1 MATKMTN
8 FHEFY
13 DLAHGEIAR
22 VTKLREDAQ
31 ETAIGKMAMVHMWDL
46 TSGGAERSVRMKE
59 CVCYYETLDLFLA
72 QKLRLWGQIK
82 NEMLDAN
89 MLEKLQ
95 ETMTDYLDA
104 CWKYM
109 GMERL
114 AEDTETSKAEFD
126 MFKRLCAYFP
136 IKPKKKTRRG
146 GKK

>member
-13 DLAHGEIAR
+13 EPAHDEITR
-22 VTKLREDAQ
+22 LTKLREDAQ
-31 ETAIGKMAMVHMWDL
+31 ETAIGKMAMVQMWDKM
-46 TSGGAERSVRMKE
+46 SGGAERSERMKD
-59 CVCYYETLDLFLA
+59 CVCHYETLDLYLA

-95 ETMTDYLDA
+95 ELMTDYLDA
-104 CWKYM
+104 SWKYL
-109 GMERL
+109 GMELL
-114 AEDTETSKAEFD
+114 AEETKTSKAEFD
-126 MFKRLCAYFP
+126 MFKKLCTHFP
-136 IKPKKKTRRG
+136 VKPKKKTRRG